1 MYSKIFKRG
10 FDLLVSFLLFP
21 LLLAVSVII
30 VPLIFIEDRGSP
42 FYKATRMG
50 RSGKMF
56 AMYKFRSMHVNAP
69 DIRNP
74 DGSTYSADDDPRI
87 TGIGRLIRKT
97 SIDELPQ
104 IINVMTG
111 DMSIVG
117 PRPTVI
123 TDAEYKTLDT
133 TAKKRYSVRPGI
145 TGYSQAF
152 FRNSISQEMKF
163 CYDNFY
169 VDHLTLLLDLRII
182 FKTFMSVIKSDN
194 INSISDPGE

>member
-1 MYSKIFKRG
+1 MYSRFFKRV

-30 VPLIFIEDRGSP
+30 VPFIIIEDRGSP
-42 FYKATRMG
+42 FYKAIRMG
-50 RSGKMF
+50 RNGKKF
-56 AMYKFRSMHVNAP
+56 TMYKFRSMHVNAP

-111 DMSIVG
+111 NMSIVG

-163 CYDNFY
+163 SFDNFY
-169 VDHLTLLLDLRII
+169 VDHLTFLLDIRII